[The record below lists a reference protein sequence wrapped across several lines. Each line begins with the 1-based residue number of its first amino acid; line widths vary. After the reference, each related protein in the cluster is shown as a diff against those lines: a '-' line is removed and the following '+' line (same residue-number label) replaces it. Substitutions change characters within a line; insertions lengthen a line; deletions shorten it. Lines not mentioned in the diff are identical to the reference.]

1 MDNLKAQLQQAYM
14 TAASPDDDGDWA
26 LRKPLMELQN
36 NATTATGIAT
46 ATSTGATATA
56 TGHSDNY
63 IHSTPSKDLLVSTG
77 VAIAE
82 LRQETPLPILTEVT
96 SSQAIDNT
104 RLLELE
110 KSLLE
115 TKEKLSLYQIES
127 EKVPSLELLV
137 QELTIQLSHQQ
148 EESRKIIDTMKKEL
162 SSSQDKIT
170 DLTHQLSLSQD
181 SVNTYR
187 DNLTK
192 LELEISKEKEI
203 TNQDV
208 SELKNQLIMSQ
219 SVVDEKVELITSLQL
234 KITDFEQQVALYM
247 QSEQAQQQT
256 QQQAQQQSDLSSDLS
271 TTIDS
276 LRHELEQQK
285 SELVA
290 TQSKNMQLE
299 STIQTMEAQ
308 FIEKQDEISSIQSQL
323 QSKIDEVDTIATTVA
338 ATINDAVTKAVEEAV
353 TIEKSYQHQLQLD
366 KSVVEQSLIESQTLV
381 KEKDESLT
389 RKTEEFTLMLESK
402 EGDIVTLRN
411 ENHDLKEALTSSLHS
426 LVSLL

>member
-36 NATTATGIAT
+36 NAT
-46 ATSTGATATA
+46 TA

>member
-36 NATTATGIAT
+36 NAT
-46 ATSTGATATA
+46 TA

-234 KITDFEQQVALYM
+234 KITDFEQQVASYM

-256 QQQAQQQSDLSSDLS
+256 QQQAQQQSDLSSDLF